1 MELKKLKEKIENDKE
16 GKIQKFKVGDLAVY
30 PAHGVGK
37 IKAIET
43 KVVNGEKHDFYILQ
57 VFEKNM
63 VIMIPTCN
71 VESVGLRNVI
81 SQKKIPEIYD
91 VIKTDR
97 ESLIDK
103 QTWNRRYRE
112 YMDKIKTGSLYDVA
126 EVFRDLYF
134 LKITKDL
141 SFGERKLFDTA
152 KTLLLSELSTAQNT
166 DEETIMSEIESLF
179 STPNE
184 DPNEDS
190 NEE

>member
-1 MELKKLKEKIENDKE
+1 MELKKSNENKEDNKPLKIP
-16 GKIQKFKVGDLAVY
+16 KFKVGDLAVY

-57 VFEKNM
+57 VFEKKM

-81 SQKKIPEIYD
+81 SQKEIPEIYK

-152 KTLLLSELSTAQNT
+152 KILLLSELATAQNT
-166 DEETIMSEIESLF
+166 DEETVMSEIESLF

-184 DPNEDS
+184 NPNE
-190 NEE
+190 E